1 MSDYERYGDYNEA
14 DEAPAGSG
22 KVVLIARIIQIL
34 IAAVLILVIG
44 LVIARVIL
52 FNFYPS
58 SVTDVLYTD
67 ALAAYRDAN
76 GTADLMT
83 QRNDILYDDAD
94 EGNFFF
100 DKLVCSPNADH
111 LQVAFKYNVS
121 LIAAINE
128 EYGTALDPNADPT
141 ELFDFTLVKTRDGFE
156 GTGKVEVESVGTM
169 TGVITD
175 SLMMYRYIKVAF
187 DGVDFGFDEGESPV
201 GWFRLDIT
209 PRGIEVEEPYSLAVY
224 IKDTE
229 LVAYGG

>member
-1 MSDYERYGDYNEA
+1 MSDYERYGDYNES
-14 DEAPAGSG
+14 DEVPEGSK
-22 KVVLIARIIQIL
+22 KVALVARIIQIL
-34 IAAVLILVIG
+34 IAVVLILVIG
-44 LVIARVIL
+44 LVIARIIL

-58 SVTDVLYTD
+58 TVTDVLYTD
-67 ALAAYRDAN
+67 ALTAYKDAN

-121 LIAAINE
+121 LIKALNE
-128 EYGTALDPNADPT
+128 EYGTSLDPDADPT
-141 ELFDFTLVKTRDGFE
+141 ELFDIKLVKTREGFE
-156 GTGKVEVESVGTM
+156 GTGKVEVETVGAM
-169 TGVITD
+169 TGVVTD
-175 SLMMYRYIKVAF
+175 SLMMYRYVKVAF
-187 DGVDFGFDEGESPV
+187 DGVDFGFDEGETPV

-209 PRGIEVEEPYSLAVY
+209 PRDIEVEEPYSLAVY

-229 LVAYGG
+229 LVVYEG